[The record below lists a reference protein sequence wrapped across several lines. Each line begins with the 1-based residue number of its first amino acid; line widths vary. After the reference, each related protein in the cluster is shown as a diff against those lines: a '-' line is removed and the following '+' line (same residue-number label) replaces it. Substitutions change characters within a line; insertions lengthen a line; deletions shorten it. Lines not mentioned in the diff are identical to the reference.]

1 MILLFKMFCVVIVND
16 FFHQVNSIGFNLEFQ
31 WKFHGLMHGI
41 LMGMALWRA
50 LLPTS
55 FEVSAEDA
63 AFLKQFY
70 DLCR

>member
-1 MILLFKMFCVVIVND
+1 
-16 FFHQVNSIGFNLEFQ
+16 
-31 WKFHGLMHGI
+31 LMHGI